1 MAYFCKNMINFNIKI
16 LTHNLQIISKLIPT
30 LLKKLNKNVEK
41 TLIPLNFSAIIQFK
55 TQISG
60 FRIKNKIKNTIDM
73 SDNFRINNFGVQEIT
88 NFKLKQSVFNSK
100 NVLYFNLMEKKNEL

>member
-1 MAYFCKNMINFNIKI
+1 MINFNIKI
-16 LTHNLQIISKLIPT
+16 SSHNLQIISKIIPT

-73 SDNFRINNFGVQEIT
+73 RMAAGRRLRRSGRPNTGSAR
-88 NFKLKQSVFNSK
+88 
-100 NVLYFNLMEKKNEL
+100 

>member
-1 MAYFCKNMINFNIKI
+1 
-16 LTHNLQIISKLIPT
+16 
-30 LLKKLNKNVEK
+30 
-41 TLIPLNFSAIIQFK
+41 
-55 TQISG
+55 
-60 FRIKNKIKNTIDM
+60 M

>member
-1 MAYFCKNMINFNIKI
+1 MINFNIKI
-16 LTHNLQIISKLIPT
+16 SSHNLQIISKIILT

-73 SDNFRINNFGVQEIT
+73 SDDFRINNFGVQEIT

-100 NVLYFNLMEKKNEL
+100 DVLYFDLMEKKNEL